1 SFSVAVFKNGHGC
14 RFDCRTHF
22 CFASNPLCPLGCLCF
37 YMVYPFQLRFSKKDK
52 TSRNVPPD
60 VPRITGNRIVLAI
73 ILLLA
78 SVQSSAKF

>member
-1 SFSVAVFKNGHGC
+1 MQFSKAGKTGNVDF
-14 RFDCRTHF
+14 RTHF
-22 CFASNPLCPLGCLCF
+22 CFAGGLRCLLDCLCF

>member
-1 SFSVAVFKNGHGC
+1 
-14 RFDCRTHF
+14 
-22 CFASNPLCPLGCLCF
+22 
-37 YMVYPFQLRFSKKDK
+37 MVYPFQLRFSKKDK